1 MLWKAVVLSLTRR
14 VKRLLPLI
22 GLAAVA
28 LAALAVAA
36 IVVLPRSD
44 GADARPR
51 AVIADQLNLTAPD
64 QRFVDKATSMLEAA
78 GYRVEYVPYEDVD
91 VDFYRNLPSHHYEVI
106 LLRTHAGLRP
116 VQDGAGT
123 VDAHLFTSEPY
134 SKTKYVDEQVAGTL
148 KAAGYN
154 KASVARGELF
164 FAIPVAFVRDSMKG
178 NFGGAAV
185 VLMGCDVFRSENLA
199 EAFVERGAGAVVGW
213 DELVTAEHTDAAT
226 LAFLRRYL
234 YGNMSMQDAAT
245 VAAEDVG
252 PDPSTGAQLLS
263 YPSSSQLD

>member
-1 MLWKAVVLSLTRR
+1 MLLSLTRR
-14 VKRLLPLI
+14 VRRLLPLI
-22 GLAAVA
+22 GLAA
-28 LAALAVAA
+28 AALAVAA
-36 IVVLPRSD
+36 IVVLLLSD

-64 QRFVDKATSMLEAA
+64 QLFVDEATSMLEGA
-78 GYRVEYVPYEDVD
+78 GYRVDYVPYEDVD
-91 VDFYRNLPSHHYEVI
+91 VDFYRNLTSHHYEVI

-134 SKTKYVDEQVAGTL
+134 SETAYTREQVAGSL

-154 KASVARGELF
+154 RASVARGELF

-226 LAFLRRYL
+226 LAWLRHYL
-234 YGNMSMQDAAT
+234 DDDMSAQDAA
-245 VAAEDVG
+245 AAARTDVG
-252 PDPSTGAQLLS
+252 PDPSTGAHLLS
-263 YPSSSQLD
+263 YPSSMQLH